1 MGICYVIASMKTEYQ
16 IDKKAEDFV
25 IAADGG
31 YAQSCGCR
39 PDAVIGD
46 FDSLGFVPDTE
57 NVQVFPREKDDTDMM
72 LAVRLGLEKGYQEF
86 VLLGGIGG
94 RFDHTVAN
102 VQTLAYLHG
111 RGARGVL
118 MSEERDIYFIGASAP
133 GGVKG
138 RKKVSGQLTFS
149 SDMKGILS
157 VFSYGERAENVFI
170 CGAEYELDNA
180 VLTDAFPLGV
190 SNSFIGKEVTISVG
204 EGRLLIV
211 HEKA

>member
-46 FDSLGFVPDTE
+46 FDSLGFVPDAE
-57 NVQVFPREKDDTDMM
+57 NVQVFPKEKDDTDMM
-72 LAVRLGLEKGYQEF
+72 LAVRLGLEKGYHEF

-111 RGARGVL
+111 RGAKGML
-118 MSEERDIYFIGASAP
+118 KSEERDIYFIGACAP
-133 GGVKG
+133 GGVKEVPG
-138 RKKVSGQLTFS
+138 RLAFS
-149 SDMKGILS
+149 RDTKGILS
-157 VFSYGERAENVFI
+157 VFSYGERAEKVSI
-170 CGAEYELDNA
+170 RGAEYELDDA

>member
-1 MGICYVIASMKTEYQ
+1 MGICYVIASMKTEYR
-16 IDKKAEDFV
+16 IDKKEEDFV

-46 FDSLGFVPDTE
+46 FDSLGFVPDAE
-57 NVQVFPREKDDTDMM
+57 NVQVFPKEKDDTDMM

-111 RGARGVL
+111 RGAKGML
-118 MSEERDIYFIGASAP
+118 KSEERDIYFIGACAP
-133 GGVKG
+133 GGVKEVPG
-138 RKKVSGQLTFS
+138 KLTFS
-149 SDMKGILS
+149 RDTKGILS
-157 VFSYGERAENVFI
+157 VFSYGERAEKVSI
-170 CGAEYELDNA
+170 RGAEYELDDA
-180 VLTDAFPLGV
+180 ALTDAFPLGV